1 VDSVDPTNPS
11 SPAGLGG
18 RWMDQLNIETPEQ
31 TTLEYP
37 LAGIGSRFLAL
48 AIDTLIEL
56 AAFLALFLL
65 GLAWVRITRIT
76 WSPATNWGKAAGV
89 LIAFS
94 IFYGYFAVFESIWN
108 GQTPG
113 KRWMNLRV
121 IQDSGRPLNVF
132 QAIARNMLRLVDQ
145 IPGAYCFGIASA
157 LLNRRNKRLG
167 DFVAGTVVVHERSLS
182 AVAPDWLPANESA
195 SATYRVADLSEAQL
209 QLMQTFFRRR
219 AELDPELR
227 SRLGHS
233 IADCIAR
240 KLGVAAAERSA
251 DEQFLEAVFRDL
263 QRTAAFRR

>member
-1 VDSVDPTNPS
+1 VDSMNPTNPS

-48 AIDTLIEL
+48 ALDTLIEFG
-56 AAFLALFLL
+56 AFLVLFLF
-65 GLAWVRITRIT
+65 GLVWVRVSRMA
-76 WSPATNWGKAAGV
+76 WSPATNWGKAAMV
-89 LIAFS
+89 LIGFS
-94 IFYGYFAVFESIWN
+94 IFYGYFAVFESVWN

-145 IPGAYCFGIASA
+145 IPGFYCFGVASA

-167 DFVAGTVVVHERSLS
+167 DFVAGTVVVHERSLG
-182 AVAPDWLPANESA
+182 AVTPDWLPTSESA
-195 SATYRVADLSEAQL
+195 SSAYRVADLSETEL

-219 AELDPELR
+219 GELGPELR
-227 SRLGHS
+227 ARMGHS
-233 IADCIAR
+233 VADCIAR
-240 KLGVAAAERSA
+240 KLGAAPADRPP
-251 DEQFLEAVFRDL
+251 DEQFLEAVFQDI